1 MKAKILNSISMIT
14 ITNLTYNIMKHRV
27 IEELE
32 RERKSQHLSI
42 RKLAEMS
49 GVMYTNINSIEKGF
63 TSPSLNTAEKI
74 ANALGKKI
82 TLE

>member
-1 MKAKILNSISMIT
+1 
-14 ITNLTYNIMKHRV
+14 MKHPI
-27 IEELE
+27 IEQLKS
-32 RERKSQHLSI
+32 ERKSQNISM

-49 GVMYTNINSIEKGF
+49 DVSLTNIYYFESGR
-63 TSPSLNTAEKI
+63 TSPSLDTAEKI

>member
-1 MKAKILNSISMIT
+1 
-14 ITNLTYNIMKHRV
+14 MKHR
-27 IEELE
+27 IIKELE
-32 RERKSQHLSI
+32 MERKSQNISM

-49 GVMYTNINSIEKGF
+49 GVMFTNINNIEKGF
-63 TSPSLNTAEKI
+63 TSPTLQTAEKI

>member
-1 MKAKILNSISMIT
+1 
-14 ITNLTYNIMKHRV
+14 MKHR
-27 IEELE
+27 IIKELE
-32 RERKSQHLSI
+32 IERKSQHLSM

-49 GVMYTNINSIEKGF
+49 GVMFANINNIEKGL
-63 TSPSLNTAEKI
+63 TSPTLQTAEKL

>member
-1 MKAKILNSISMIT
+1 
-14 ITNLTYNIMKHRV
+14 MKHR
-27 IEELE
+27 IIKELE
-32 RERKSQHLSI
+32 IERKSQHLSM

-49 GVMYTNINSIEKGF
+49 GVMFANINNIEKGF
-63 TSPSLNTAEKI
+63 TSPTLQTAEKL

>member
-1 MKAKILNSISMIT
+1 
-14 ITNLTYNIMKHRV
+14 MKHRV

-49 GVMYTNINSIEKGF
+49 GVMYTNINSIEKGL

>member
-1 MKAKILNSISMIT
+1 
-14 ITNLTYNIMKHRV
+14 MKHRI

-32 RERKSQHLSI
+32 RERKSQHLSM

-49 GVMYTNINSIEKGF
+49 GVMFANINNIEKGF
-63 TSPSLNTAEKI
+63 TSPTLQTAEKL

>member
-1 MKAKILNSISMIT
+1 
-14 ITNLTYNIMKHRV
+14 MKHRI

-32 RERKSQHLSI
+32 MERKSQNISM

-49 GVMYTNINSIEKGF
+49 GVMFANINNIEKGF
-63 TSPSLNTAEKI
+63 TSPTLQTAEKL

>member
-1 MKAKILNSISMIT
+1 
-14 ITNLTYNIMKHRV
+14 MKHRI

-32 RERKSQHLSI
+32 RERKSQHLSM

-49 GVMYTNINSIEKGF
+49 GVMFANINNIEKGL
-63 TSPSLNTAEKI
+63 TYPTLQTAEKL

>member
-1 MKAKILNSISMIT
+1 
-14 ITNLTYNIMKHRV
+14 MKHRI

-32 RERKSQHLSI
+32 MEMKSQNISM

-49 GVMYTNINSIEKGF
+49 GVMFANINNIEKGF
-63 TSPSLNTAEKI
+63 TSPTIHTAEKI

>member
-1 MKAKILNSISMIT
+1 
-14 ITNLTYNIMKHRV
+14 MKHRI

-32 RERKSQHLSI
+32 RERKSQHLSM
-42 RKLAEMS
+42 RKLSEMS
-49 GVMYTNINSIEKGF
+49 GVMFSNINNIEKGL